1 MRRLFS
7 LFNLKKEDIA
17 CSMTFTSKKVIKVL
31 IAIYSLV
38 IVFHGSILF
47 KIVPYNITWG
57 GRLQNDQE
65 MYVFET
71 TSITINLFLIW
82 TLLMKGDFVT
92 YKFPVK
98 VIHIILWIFVVV
110 FALNTVGNIFA
121 KTLLEKAFT
130 LLTLGSALAIG
141 FVLRRPLT

>member
-1 MRRLFS
+1 MIPDT
-7 LFNLKKEDIA
+7 KK
-17 CSMTFTSKKVIKVL
+17 TIKTL
-31 IAIYSLV
+31 IVIYS
-38 IVFHGSILF
+38 ITTVFHSCILL
-47 KIVPYNITWG
+47 KIIPYDITWG

-65 MYVFET
+65 MYVFEIA
-71 TSITINLFLIW
+71 SIAINLFLIW
-82 TLLMKGDFVT
+82 ILSMKGNFVT

-110 FALNTVGNIFA
+110 FALNTIGNLFA

>member
-1 MRRLFS
+1 MTPDT
-7 LFNLKKEDIA
+7 KKI
-17 CSMTFTSKKVIKVL
+17 IKTLLV
-31 IAIYSLV
+31 IYS
-38 IVFHGSILF
+38 IIAVFHSCILL
-47 KIVPYNITWG
+47 KMIPYDITWG

-71 TSITINLFLIW
+71 TSIAINLFLIW
-82 TLLMKGDFVT
+82 ILLMKGDFVT

-121 KTLLEKAFT
+121 KTIFEKAFT

-141 FVLRRPLT
+141 FVLRKPST

>member
-1 MRRLFS
+1 MTLDT
-7 LFNLKKEDIA
+7 KK
-17 CSMTFTSKKVIKVL
+17 MIKTL
-31 IAIYSLV
+31 IVIYS
-38 IVFHGSILF
+38 IIAVFHSCILL
-47 KIVPYNITWG
+47 KIIPYDITWG

-71 TSITINLFLIW
+71 TSIAINLFLIW

-110 FALNTVGNIFA
+110 FTLNTIGNIFA
-121 KTLLEKAFT
+121 KTIFEKAFT

-141 FVLRRPLT
+141 FVLRKPSV

>member
-1 MRRLFS
+1 MILDT
-7 LFNLKKEDIA
+7 KK
-17 CSMTFTSKKVIKVL
+17 TIKTL
-31 IAIYSLV
+31 IVIYS
-38 IVFHGSILF
+38 ITTVFHSCILL
-47 KIVPYNITWG
+47 KIIPYDITWG

-65 MYVFET
+65 MYVFEIA
-71 TSITINLFLIW
+71 SIAINLFLIW
-82 TLLMKGDFVT
+82 ILSMKGNFVT

-110 FALNTVGNIFA
+110 FALNTVGNLFA

>member
-1 MRRLFS
+1 MTLDT
-7 LFNLKKEDIA
+7 KK
-17 CSMTFTSKKVIKVL
+17 MIKAL
-31 IAIYSLV
+31 IIIYS
-38 IVFHGSILF
+38 IITVFHSCILL
-47 KIVPYNITWG
+47 KIIPYDITWG

-71 TSITINLFLIW
+71 ASIAINLFLIW
-82 TLLMKGDFVT
+82 ILLMKGDFVT

-121 KTLLEKAFT
+121 KTILEKAFT
-130 LLTLGSALAIG
+130 LLTLGSAVAIG
-141 FVLRRPLT
+141 YILRRPVE

>member
-1 MRRLFS
+1 MILDT
-7 LFNLKKEDIA
+7 KKI
-17 CSMTFTSKKVIKVL
+17 IKTL
-31 IAIYSLV
+31 IVIYS
-38 IVFHGSILF
+38 IITVFHSCILL
-47 KIVPYNITWG
+47 KIIPYDITWG

-71 TSITINLFLIW
+71 ASIIINLFLIW
-82 TLLMKGDFVT
+82 ILLMKGDFVT
-92 YKFPVK
+92 YKFPVR
-98 VIHIILWIFVVV
+98 VIHVILWIFVVV

-141 FVLRRPLT
+141 FVLRRPAV

>member
-1 MRRLFS
+1 MILDT
-7 LFNLKKEDIA
+7 KK
-17 CSMTFTSKKVIKVL
+17 MIKTL
-31 IAIYSLV
+31 IVIYS
-38 IVFHGSILF
+38 IITVFHSCILL
-47 KIVPYNITWG
+47 KIIPYDITWG

-65 MYVFET
+65 MYVFEI
-71 TSITINLFLIW
+71 TSIAINLFLIW
-82 TLLMKGDFVT
+82 ILSMKGNFVT

-98 VIHIILWIFVVV
+98 VIHVILWIFVVV
-110 FALNTVGNIFA
+110 FALNTVGNLFA